1 MVIYPTS
8 DVNGQFN
15 GKYRTIVG
23 NASNYYDL
31 VGRYDID
38 GDEFHGTLGWLV
50 KLTDVH
56 NMYWLFTSTDIGQ

>member
-8 DVNGQFN
+8 DVKGQFN
-15 GKYRTIVG
+15 GRYRTIVG

-38 GDEFHGTLGWLV
+38 GDDTHGTLGWLV
-50 KLTDVH
+50 NRFTYLQYNMHVH
-56 NMYWLFTSTDIGQ
+56 SYLGQ